1 MTIHTQKPEI
11 PLSAATATA
20 KQPTNVN
27 DWFLSQELGR
37 QDVLR
42 EDKWMLASAAFDA
55 GIRSGAA
62 ANGVTVIGFRCRPMG
77 STSETEWTHVYH
89 RAPDS
94 FELRECEIQNI
105 SIATYEGQ
113 PQGVPAA
120 HIESSIVAGSQHA
133 PVPKDYEARVDF
145 LMSIMGAGLQKWES
159 DQEDDRDQLLALADA
174 VAPLFTSCAADSQ
187 QAGALQASLGIV
199 DKLFHTAE
207 QPTRDE
213 LQSARTKI
221 ESSLLALY
229 GTTAPQQQDDSA
241 TLGRICE
248 LLGIGAAARTP
259 SVILTNIS
267 NIQRFSGLLDAV
279 EREFFMVPGE
289 PSDEPE
295 DEGSE
300 PDDVCLLNRWGSN
313 QEQYLGQFR
322 QALPRVCLEM
332 GVVKPPAA

>member
-1 MTIHTQKPEI
+1 MTIHTHNPEI

-27 DWFLSQELGR
+27 DWFLSQERDR

-55 GIRSGAA
+55 GLRSGAA

-105 SIATYEGQ
+105 SIATSEGQ
-113 PQGVPAA
+113 SQGVPAA
-120 HIESSIVAGSQHA
+120 HLEGSMNAGSQ
-133 PVPKDYEARVDF
+133 
-145 LMSIMGAGLQKWES
+145 
-159 DQEDDRDQLLALADA
+159 
-174 VAPLFTSCAADSQ
+174 Q
-187 QAGALQASLGIV
+187 QA
-199 DKLFHTAE
+199 
-207 QPTRDE
+207 
-213 LQSARTKI
+213 
-221 ESSLLALY
+221 
-229 GTTAPQQQDDSA
+229 DSA

-289 PSDEPE
+289 PSDELE

-322 QALPRVCLEM
+322 QALLRVCLEM
-332 GVVKPPAA
+332 GVEKPPAA